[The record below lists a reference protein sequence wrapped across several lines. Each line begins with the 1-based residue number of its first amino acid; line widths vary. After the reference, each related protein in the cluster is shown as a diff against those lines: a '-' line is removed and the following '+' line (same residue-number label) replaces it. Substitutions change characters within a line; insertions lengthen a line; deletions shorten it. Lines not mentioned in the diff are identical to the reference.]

1 MAFRKGS
8 ILSVVTLL
16 LGLSLV
22 LDPAPSFGQ
31 TQEPDVIPL
40 PEPRTPLS
48 EGKHNSLGFE
58 VMINNFGFGIGG
70 HYSRVLGPFTQLT
83 FETGIT
89 GIRDVSEQTFTDP
102 FFGQQIIPNKYNRAM
117 AFPFMFGLKK
127 RFFAQKISDNFRFF
141 VAGSGGPVLAFVYPY
156 FNDSNGNGFRD
167 NFIINTD
174 NGPVRRTESV
184 NDFFSG
190 WKDGETQWG
199 MAGEFKVGVDI
210 GENFSKLTTVEFGYY
225 FYYFTEGIQM
235 MEPRRPVINNQ
246 GQYVPNPDGTLA
258 SEPFFDAQKYYG
270 TPQITLTFG
279 GMW

>member
-1 MAFRKGS
+1 MA
-8 ILSVVTLL
+8 VTNRLYLCTTALFLGLALL
-16 LGLSLV
+16 LSGPALSF
-22 LDPAPSFGQ
+22 AQ
-31 TQEPDVIPL
+31 TQEPDVMPL

-48 EGKHNSLGFE
+48 EGKHNALGFE

-70 HYSRVLGPFTQLT
+70 HYSRVLGPFTELT

-89 GIRDVSEQTFTDP
+89 GIRDVSEQTYTDP

-117 AFPFMFGLKK
+117 AFPFMAGIKK
-127 RFFAQKISDNFRFF
+127 RFFARKISDNFRFF
-141 VAGSGGPVLAFVYPY
+141 AAASGGPVLAFVYPY

-167 NFIINTD
+167 NFVV
-174 NGPVRRTESV
+174 NGIRRSESV

-190 WKDGETQWG
+190 WKDGETKWG
-199 MAGEFKVGVDI
+199 VAGEFKVGVDI

-225 FYYFTEGIQM
+225 FYYFDEGIQM
-235 MEPRRPVINNQ
+235 MEPYRPVINNQ
-246 GQYVPNPDGTLA
+246 GQYVLRPDGTFER
-258 SEPFFDAQKYYG
+258 EPFFDAQKYYG